1 MNYVADISTALIR
14 LVPTAKFMIVGDD
27 TYENITWMTVG
38 IPLPT
43 KKEIEDEIEILKNE
57 VAYNLLRNARD
68 KKLSE
73 VDWVVIRASSQGTS
87 ISQEWADYMQA
98 LRDLPENSDPQLDEN
113 GNLTNVIWPRKP
125 NG

>member
-57 VAYNLLRNARD
+57 VAYNLLRNTRD

-73 VDWVVIRASSQGTS
+73 VDWVVVRASSQGTS

-98 LRDLPENSDPQLDEN
+98 LRDLPENSDPKLDEN
-113 GNLTNVIWPRKP
+113 GNLINVIWPRKP

>member
-27 TYENITWMTVG
+27 TYENIAWMTVG

-98 LRDLPENSDPQLDEN
+98 LRDLPENSDPKLDEN
-113 GNLTNVIWPRKP
+113 GNLINVIWPRKP